1 MAEINLKAL
10 RPYGDTT
17 DDGFVQFSFTLPV
30 PPDSKA
36 REAATQM
43 VREWGFIDV
52 KIAHMS
58 KIGVGYAFFVVFGRT
73 EKTLDYTKI
82 DVPQLSTE
90 KRTYKEIDKLIAEKI
105 RRPIRVVGACTGF
118 DAHTVGLDA
127 ILNMKGFD
135 GDIGLERYK
144 GFRCVNMGSQIPT
157 DELIDRAVKEK
168 ADAILLSKVV
178 SQKDIHISDMRD
190 LIAKLRKRGLEKR
203 FILVAGGP
211 RVTHKMALELG
222 FDAGFTI
229 GTRPSDVAN
238 YILEQMVERALA
250 RRGEDDGADKGLVED
265 ERDKKK

>member
-1 MAEINLKAL
+1 MEVDLHKL
-10 RPYGDTT
+10 LPYGDTT
-17 DDGFVQFSFTLPV
+17 NDGAVQLSFTLPV
-30 PPDSKA
+30 EPSAKA

-43 VREWGFIDV
+43 VREWGFHDI

-58 KIGVGYAFFVVFGRT
+58 TVGINYAFFVVFARQD
-73 EKTLDYTKI
+73 KPIDYTKVV
-82 DVPQLSTE
+82 VPELSTE
-90 KRTYKEIDKLIAEKI
+90 KRNYKEIDKIILSVLKK
-105 RRPIRVVGACTGF
+105 PIRVVGACTGF

-144 GFRCVNMGSQIPT
+144 GFTCFNMGSQVPT

-168 ADAILLSKVV
+168 ADAILLSKIVT
-178 SQKDIHISDMRD
+178 QKDIHIADMRD
-190 LIAKLRKRGLEKR
+190 LLTKLQKRGLEGR

-211 RVTHKMALELG
+211 RVTHKLAVELG

-238 YILEQMVERALA
+238 FLLEQMLA
-250 RRGEDDGADKGLVED
+250 RQKKRRGGG
-265 ERDKKK
+265 

>member
-1 MAEINLKAL
+1 MEINLKAL

-17 DDGFVQFSFTLPV
+17 DDGAVQFSFTLPV
-30 PPDSKA
+30 EPSAKA

-43 VREWGFIDV
+43 VRDWGFFDV

-58 KIGVGYAFFVVFGRT
+58 QIGVGYAFFVVFGRT
-73 EKTLDYTKI
+73 EKTIDFTKI
-82 DVPQLSTE
+82 EAPQLSTE

-157 DELIDRAVKEK
+157 DELIERAIKEK
-168 ADAILLSKVV
+168 ADAILLSKVI
-178 SQKDIHISDMRD
+178 SQKDIHVFDMKD
-190 LIAKLRKRGLEKR
+190 LIAKLKKRGLENR

-211 RVTHKMALELG
+211 RVTHKLALELG
-222 FDAGFTI
+222 FHAGFTI
-229 GTRPSDVAN
+229 GTKPSDVAN
-238 YILEQMVERALA
+238 YLLEQMIERK
-250 RRGEDDGADKGLVED
+250 DKGLVE
-265 ERDKKK
+265 EVKKAPAEGTGRTGGGKK